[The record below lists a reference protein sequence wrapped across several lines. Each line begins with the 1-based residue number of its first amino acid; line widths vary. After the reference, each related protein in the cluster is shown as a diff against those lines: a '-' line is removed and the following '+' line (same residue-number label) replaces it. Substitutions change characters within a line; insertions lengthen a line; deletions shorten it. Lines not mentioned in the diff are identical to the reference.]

1 MFCTTFQLATSGR
14 PVSPDASDAT
24 ACRAPRLGGE
34 FCGHGRPGIFPQ
46 AISIFLE
53 KQVEP
58 WKTCGKFVKI
68 MKTMVKHGKNM

>member
-1 MFCTTFQLATSGR
+1 
-14 PVSPDASDAT
+14 
-24 ACRAPRLGGE
+24 LGGE